1 MSDNSNLTCK
11 EFLEAIL
18 AKASVVA
25 KDPELFTIE
34 NGWKSLTDELDK
46 LVDKLSKKE
55 NPDEKQQLMCE
66 RDVKVRN
73 LIILMRVQLAQS
85 YLFDDL
91 QLQASQGCTILRD
104 YADLNPRPSNFGG
117 HQCDGIK
124 WTEIERSM
132 MPDHPK
138 RRFDF
143 RGTVTEGWEYCSCL
157 DHAISNLICKVWGFS
172 GFNDGKI
179 LKPSPSA
186 SFTCNDASL
195 YLAVLLCFGDNILDD
210 QKFLREIGAN
220 LDKNDTPQ
228 KKLYK
233 VLSVSKIRGE
243 LWERI
248 QGHIK
253 EDDSMSPDQP

>member
-1 MSDNSNLTCK
+1 MSNDSNLTCR
-11 EFLEAIL
+11 EFLDAIV
-18 AKASVVA
+18 AKASIVA
-25 KDPELFTIE
+25 KNPELFTIE
-34 NGWKSLTDELDK
+34 TGWKSLTDELDK
-46 LVDKLSKKE
+46 LVDKLLKKE
-55 NPDEKQQLMCE
+55 NPDERQKLMCE

-73 LIILMRVQLAQS
+73 LIILMRIQLAQS

-104 YADLNPRPSNFGG
+104 YADLNPRPSKFGG

-143 RGTVTEGWEYCSCL
+143 RGSERNGQPYCSCL

-172 GFNDGKI
+172 GYYKDGSVDAPETDFKV
-179 LKPSPSA
+179 
-186 SFTCNDASL
+186 TWWGDASL
-195 YLAVLLCFGDNILDD
+195 YLAVLLCFGVNILND
-210 QKFLREIGAN
+210 QTFLEKIGAN
-220 LDKNDTPQ
+220 LGEADTPQ
-228 KKLYK
+228 DKLRK
-233 VLSVSKIRGE
+233 VLSVSGIRGE

-248 QGHIK
+248 QRHIK
-253 EDDSMSPDQP
+253 EDEA

>member
-1 MSDNSNLTCK
+1 MSDNSVLACK

-73 LIILMRVQLAQS
+73 LIILMRVQFAHS

-91 QLQASQGCTILRD
+91 QLQASQGCTILHD
-104 YADLNPRPSNFGG
+104 YASLNPRPSSFRG

-143 RGTVTEGWEYCSCL
+143 RGTTTEGWEYCSCL
-157 DHAISNLICKVWGFS
+157 DHAISNLICKAWGFS
-172 GFNDGKI
+172 GYCKDGSVDAPETDFKVT
-179 LKPSPSA
+179 LW
-186 SFTCNDASL
+186 NDASL

-220 LDKNDTPQ
+220 LDKADTPQ
-228 KKLYK
+228 DKLRK
-233 VLSVSKIRGE
+233 VLSVPRIRVK

-248 QGHIK
+248 QELIPNRG
-253 EDDSMSPDQP
+253 